1 MMRFISL
8 AFAISLALTLA
19 GPAQAHKSSDA
30 YLTLYVDGN
39 TITQRLDIAL
49 QDLDRDLDLD
59 ANDDKQLSWGE
70 LRTRWPELERLVADS
85 VKLSADGQVC
95 TVMGKLP
102 AQLDHHSDGA
112 YAVLQ
117 QTLQC
122 AAPVQSLALDYRLFA
137 GSDAKHRGIARV
149 LSASDEQ
156 SAVLVPAVGPKNFQL
171 NTSLQEKLRS
181 LGGFIVE
188 GMHHI
193 SVGLDHILFLV
204 SLLMVAV
211 WRREGTGWV
220 ARSSSRSAW
229 REAFK
234 LVTAFTL
241 AHSLTLGLAAAGVL
255 APPSRWV
262 ESLIAAS
269 VLVAAID
276 NMRPFVRGPRWLMVA
291 LFGLV
296 HGFGF
301 AGPLQALGLQRG
313 NLALPLLGFNLGVE
327 FAQML
332 LVALILPLAIAL
344 RDKPLYGRLLVR
356 PGSALIGGLALLWL
370 LERSLDFS
378 LFA

>member
-1 MMRFISL
+1 MMRIIS
-8 AFAISLALTLA
+8 ISLALGLALA
-19 GPAQAHKSSDA
+19 GTAQAHKSSDA
-30 YLTLYVDGN
+30 YLTFQVSGH
-39 TITQRLDIAL
+39 TISQRVDIAL

-59 ANDDKQLSWGE
+59 ADDDKRLSWGE
-70 LRTRWPELERLVADS
+70 LRKRWPDVERLVADS
-85 VKLSADGQVC
+85 IKVSADGHIC
-95 TVMGKLP
+95 TIAKSSAP
-102 AQLDHHSDGA
+102 QLDQHSDGA

-122 AAPVQSLALDYRLFA
+122 AAPVQSLGVDYRLFA

-149 LSASDEQ
+149 LSPSGEQ
-156 SAVLVPAVGPKNFQL
+156 SAVLVPAQDLKTFQFE
-171 NTSLQEKLRS
+171 TSAQDELRR
-181 LGGFIVE
+181 LGSFVVE

-193 SVGLDHILFLV
+193 SVGLDHILFLL

-211 WRREGTGWV
+211 WRRDGAAWV
-220 ARSSSRSAW
+220 ARSSSSSAW

-241 AHSLTLGLAAAGVL
+241 AHSLTLGLAAAGIL

-269 VLVAAID
+269 VLVAALD
-276 NMRPFVRGPRWLMVA
+276 NLRPFVRGPRWLMVA
-291 LFGLV
+291 VFGLV

-327 FAQML
+327 LAQLL
-332 LVALILPLAIAL
+332 LVVLILPLAIAL
-344 RDKPLYGRLLVR
+344 RKKPLYGQVLVR
-356 PGSALIGGLALLWL
+356 PGSALIGSLALLWL
-370 LERSLDFS
+370 LERSLNLS
-378 LFA
+378 LLA

>member
-1 MMRFISL
+1 MMRFIL
-8 AFAISLALTLA
+8 ILLALALA
-19 GPAQAHKSSDA
+19 GPVQAHKSSDA
-30 YLTLYVDGN
+30 YLTLQVSGS

-70 LRTRWPELERLVADS
+70 LRTRWPELERLVADT
-85 VKLSADGQVC
+85 VKLSADGRPCMVDQ
-95 TVMGKLP
+95 KLAP
-102 AQLDHHSDGA
+102 QLDQQSDGT

-122 AAPVQSLALDYRLFA
+122 AAPVQSLAMDYRLFA
-137 GSDAKHRGIARV
+137 GSDAKHRGIAR
-149 LSASDEQ
+149 LLAGGDEQ
-156 SAVLVPAVGPKNFQL
+156 SAVLIPAEGVRSFQL
-171 NTSLQEKLRS
+171 NTSAQEKLRS

-193 SVGLDHILFLV
+193 SVGLDHILFLL

-211 WRREGTGWV
+211 WRREGRGWV
-220 ARSSSRSAW
+220 ARATPRSAW

-269 VLVAAID
+269 VLVAAVD
-276 NMRPFVRGPRWLMVA
+276 NLRPFVRGPRWLMVA

-327 FAQML
+327 LAQL
-332 LVALILPLAIAL
+332 GLVALILPLAIAM

-356 PGSALIGGLALLWL
+356 PASALIGVLALLWL
-370 LERSLDFS
+370 LERSLDLS
-378 LFA
+378 LLA

>member
-1 MMRFISL
+1 MMRILFVAL
-8 AFAISLALTLA
+8 ALA

-30 YLTLYVDGN
+30 YITLHVSGN
-39 TITQRLDIAL
+39 QITQRVDIAL

-85 VKLSADGQVC
+85 VKLSADGQACQIVQRQA
-95 TVMGKLP
+95 P
-102 AQLDHHSDGA
+102 QLDHHSDGA

-122 AAPVQSLALDYRLFA
+122 AAAVQSLGLDYRLFA

-149 LSASDEQ
+149 LSGTDEQ
-156 SAVLVPAVGPKNFQL
+156 SAVLVPADGAKTFQL
-171 NTSLQEKLRS
+171 KTSAQEKLRS
-181 LGGFIVE
+181 LSGFMVE

-193 SVGLDHILFLV
+193 SVGLDHILFLL

-211 WRREGTGWV
+211 WRREGAGWV
-220 ARSSSRSAW
+220 ARSSAKSAW

-276 NMRPFVRGPRWLMVA
+276 NLRPFVRGPRWVMVA
-291 LFGLV
+291 VFGLV

-301 AGPLQALGLQRG
+301 AGPLQALGLQSG

-327 FAQML
+327 LAQL
-332 LVALILPLAIAL
+332 SLVAVILPLAIWL
-344 RDKPLYGRLLVR
+344 RDKPLYGRVLVR
-356 PGSALIGGLALLWL
+356 PGSALIGVLALLWL
-370 LERSLDFS
+370 LERGLDFS
-378 LFA
+378 LLA

>member
-1 MMRFISL
+1 MKRFILIAFFL
-8 AFAISLALTLA
+8 ALA

-30 YLTLYVDGN
+30 YLTLQVSGS
-39 TITQRLDIAL
+39 TISQRVDIAL

-59 ANDDKQLSWGE
+59 ANDDKKLSWGE
-70 LRTRWPELERLVADS
+70 LRTRWPELERLVADTIQ
-85 VKLSADGQVC
+85 VTADGQVC
-95 TVMGKLP
+95 TVASKMA
-102 AQLDHHSDGA
+102 AQLDQHSDGA

-122 AAPVQSLALDYRLFA
+122 AAPVQSLGLDYRLFA

-156 SAVLVPAVGPKNFQL
+156 SAVLVPTEGAKTFQL
-171 NTSLQEKLRS
+171 STNMQEKLRS

-193 SVGLDHILFLV
+193 AVGLDHILFLV
-204 SLLMVAV
+204 SLLLVAV
-211 WRREGTGWV
+211 WRREGAAWV
-220 ARSSSRSAW
+220 ARSSRKSAW

-269 VLVAAID
+269 VLLAALD
-276 NMRPFVRGPRWLMVA
+276 NLRPFVRGPRWLMVA
-291 LFGLV
+291 VFGLV

-327 FAQML
+327 LAQLL
-332 LVALILPLAIAL
+332 LVVLILPLAIAL
-344 RDKPLYGRLLVR
+344 REKPLYGRLLVR
-356 PGSALIGGLALLWL
+356 PGSVLIGGLALLWL
-370 LERSLDFS
+370 LERSLDVS
-378 LFA
+378 LLA

>member
-1 MMRFISL
+1 MMRFVL
-8 AFAISLALTLA
+8 VALALVLA

-30 YLTLYVDGN
+30 YLTFQVSGN
-39 TITQRLDIAL
+39 TITQRVDIAL

-70 LRTRWPELERLVADS
+70 LRTRWPELERLLADS
-85 VKLSADGQVC
+85 LKVSSEGQAC
-95 TVMGKLP
+95 TVSHTLAP
-102 AQLDHHSDGA
+102 QLDQHSDGA

-117 QTLQC
+117 QTLHC
-122 AAPVQSLALDYRLFA
+122 AAAVQRLSVDYRLFA
-137 GSDAKHRGIARV
+137 ASDAKHRGIARV
-149 LSASDEQ
+149 LSGAAEQ
-156 SAVLVPAVGPKNFQL
+156 SALLIPADAAKTFQL
-171 NTSLQEKLRS
+171 QTSAQDPLRS
-181 LGGFIVE
+181 LGGFVVE
-188 GMHHI
+188 GMRHI

-211 WRREGTGWV
+211 WRREGAGWV
-220 ARSSSRSAW
+220 ARATPASAW

-276 NMRPFVRGPRWLMVA
+276 NLRPFIKGPRWLMVA

-327 FAQML
+327 LAQLL

-370 LERSLDFS
+370 VERSFLLS
-378 LFA
+378 

>member
-1 MMRFISL
+1 MMRFILMVLVL
-8 AFAISLALTLA
+8 ALA

-30 YLTLYVDGN
+30 YLTVQVNGDW
-39 TITQRLDIAL
+39 ITQRMDIAL

-70 LRTRWPELERLVADS
+70 LRARWPELEQLVADT
-85 VKLSADGQVC
+85 VKLSADGQSC
-95 TVMGKLP
+95 TLVQQQAP
-102 AQLDHHSDGA
+102 QLDRHSDGA

-117 QTLQC
+117 QTLHC
-122 AAPVQSLALDYRLFA
+122 AGPVRSVAVDYRLFA
-137 GSDAKHRGIARV
+137 GSDAKHRGIARI
-149 LSASDEQ
+149 LSASAEQ
-156 SAVLVPAVGPKNFQL
+156 SAVLVPTEGLKSFRLEPNA
-171 NTSLQEKLRS
+171 QEQLRS

-211 WRREGTGWV
+211 WRREGSGWV
-220 ARSSSRSAW
+220 ARSSPKSAW
-229 REAFK
+229 RESFK

-276 NMRPFVRGPRWLMVA
+276 NLRPFVRGPRWLMVA
-291 LFGLV
+291 VFGLI

-327 FAQML
+327 VAQML

-378 LFA
+378 LLS

>member
-1 MMRFISL
+1 MMRFITI
-8 AFAISLALTLA
+8 AFALALALA
-19 GPAQAHKSSDA
+19 GPARAHKSSDA
-30 YLTLYVDGN
+30 YLTLQVSGN
-39 TITQRLDIAL
+39 TITQRVDIAL

-70 LRTRWPELERLVADS
+70 LRTRWPELDRLLADS
-85 VKLSADGQVC
+85 VKLSADGRPC
-95 TVMGKLP
+95 TVSQKSAP
-102 AQLDHHSDGA
+102 QLDQHSDGT
-112 YAVLQ
+112 YAVMQ

-122 AAPVQSLALDYRLFA
+122 AAPVQSLTVDYRLFA

-149 LSASDEQ
+149 LAGSDEQ
-156 SAVLVPAVGPKNFQL
+156 SAVLIPAEGVKSFQL
-171 NTSLQEKLRS
+171 SISTQEKLRS
-181 LGGFIVE
+181 LGGFIFE

-193 SVGLDHILFLV
+193 SVGFDHILFLL

-211 WRREGTGWV
+211 WRRQGAAWV
-220 ARSSSRSAW
+220 ARSSASSAW

-241 AHSLTLGLAAAGVL
+241 AHSLTLGLAAFGIL

-276 NMRPFVRGPRWLMVA
+276 NLRPFVRGPRWLMVA

-327 FAQML
+327 LAQIL

-344 RDKPLYGRLLVR
+344 RNKPLYGRLLVR
-356 PGSALIGGLALLWL
+356 PGSALIASLALLWL

-378 LFA
+378 LLA